1 MSHGYT
7 NESHSIL
14 VKLGLTVE
22 QFAEVL
28 GLSIQEV
35 SKIIGSSVC
44 VMQWRGVIRDGTVI

>member
-1 MSHGYT
+1 MRR
-7 NESHSIL
+7 IL

-35 SKIIGSSVC
+35 SKIIES
-44 VMQWRGVIRDGTVI
+44 QKT